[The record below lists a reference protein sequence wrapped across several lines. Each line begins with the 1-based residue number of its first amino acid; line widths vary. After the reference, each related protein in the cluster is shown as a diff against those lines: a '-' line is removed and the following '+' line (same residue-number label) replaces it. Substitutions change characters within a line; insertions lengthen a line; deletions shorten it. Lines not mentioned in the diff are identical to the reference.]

1 MVGLTFDSNIRQLPN
16 NFLFTDEVA
25 RSASV
30 HSRAITAALRAIYD
44 AGRIADELE
53 AKKP

>member
-25 RSASV
+25 RSVSV

-44 AGRIADELE
+44 AGRLADELE
-53 AKKP
+53 GRKP

>member
-1 MVGLTFDSNIRQLPN
+1 MVGLTFDSSIQQLPS
-16 NFLFTDEVA
+16 NFLFTDDVA

>member
-1 MVGLTFDSNIRQLPN
+1 MVGLTFDSNIQQLPS
-16 NFLFTDEVA
+16 NFLFTDDVA

-53 AKKP
+53 GRKP

>member
-16 NFLFTDEVA
+16 NFLFTDDVA

-30 HSRAITAALRAIYD
+30 HSRTITAALRAIYD